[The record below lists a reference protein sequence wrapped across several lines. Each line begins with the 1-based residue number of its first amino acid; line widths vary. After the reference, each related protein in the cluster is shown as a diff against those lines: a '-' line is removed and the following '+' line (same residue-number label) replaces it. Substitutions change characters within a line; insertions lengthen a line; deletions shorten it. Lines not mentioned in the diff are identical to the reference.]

1 MIRRIDYTVGLK
13 MPQMGDV
20 ALGLKMPKIGDQ
32 SLGKRMG
39 VDPPHTADEPIRP
52 RHPAKGGQI
61 DVMA

>member
-1 MIRRIDYTVGLK
+1 